1 MTGINTVKIKAPR
14 AFKKIS
20 VVAFMNTNG
29 GVPDAK
35 NFTIRPTST
44 ISIFKK
50 GEKVGSFNVSGYTE
64 RSGSRGYFWGYQVA
78 RANTTVLDV
87 KGNAGNLITVNAA
100 NDGYVQ
106 NTILFVTLL

>member
-1 MTGINTVKIKAPR
+1 MTGINTVEIKAPR

-20 VVAFMNTNG
+20 VVAFMNISG
-29 GVPDAK
+29 RVPDIK
-35 NFTIRPTST
+35 NFSIYPTST

-50 GEKVGSFNVSGYTE
+50 GEKVGSFNVSGYTQ
-64 RSGSRGYFWGYQVA
+64 RVGSRGFYWAYAVA
-78 RANTTVLDV
+78 RANATVLDV

-106 NTILFVTLL
+106 NTILLVTLL